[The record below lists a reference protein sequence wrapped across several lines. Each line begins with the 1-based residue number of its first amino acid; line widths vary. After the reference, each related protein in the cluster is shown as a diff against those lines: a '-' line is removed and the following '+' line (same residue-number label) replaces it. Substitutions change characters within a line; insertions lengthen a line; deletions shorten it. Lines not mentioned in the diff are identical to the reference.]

1 MNLRF
6 NAISGLKKYLR
17 ADTDTDSGPIT
28 KRKIGFGKKELV
40 IGDDLKELTSYI
52 GSAKDE
58 DSMFEFGDKLTQKN
72 PVDSVVPTKPN
83 KDEIWKGYPKKVEV
97 WCFTIKK

>member
-40 IGDDLKELTSYI
+40 IGV
-52 GSAKDE
+52 AK
-58 DSMFEFGDKLTQKN
+58 
-72 PVDSVVPTKPN
+72 
-83 KDEIWKGYPKKVEV
+83 
-97 WCFTIKK
+97 